1 MWTTALG
8 VFVSALLLVWQS
20 LFYDQKYVPATLRPT
35 GMAGVASAHLPTVV
49 TPLHYD
55 LSILSDLEHL
65 EFHGGVN
72 ITLHAE
78 HPTSV
83 LEFHAGQNLKIGPVR
98 IVTHSG
104 EYCAPPL
111 LIPDRE
117 RVRVSLPRSLEVD
130 ERAYLI
136 ASFSAPID
144 HSMRGYY
151 YSTWHHHGESGHYA
165 LTQFEPTS
173 ARRAFPCWDE
183 PLHKATY
190 TFRMLHRE
198 NTTALANMPSVQQRT
213 ARADDMQ
220 RLLYES
226 YNHHGVWLLTEF
238 ETTPR
243 MSTYL
248 VAWANGAFQRV
259 SNTSTS
265 PLTGRKIPVS
275 LYTTPEFVQQA
286 AYTTDV
292 MARVLAMYEKVF
304 QVAYPLPK
312 LDALVS
318 ADFDFGAMEN
328 WGLITGRTSVFLH
341 DETMGLRGKKNTASV
356 MSHEIAHMWFGDIAT
371 MAWWDNLWLN
381 EAFATLMGEAII
393 LDRVYPEWKSSSE
406 FVVMHWMRALELD
419 AMRSSHAIEIPFRS
433 ARVEDEIT
441 QVFDAISYSKG
452 ASVLRMLAQML
463 GEDVFL
469 RGVSRYLQRH
479 LYSNTRTN
487 DLWDGIGEVS
497 GRDIRALMTNWVR
510 QQGYPVITATDSGS
524 SIHVHQNRFLSTGDP
539 SPEEDQMLWHVPLAL
554 KVPGAVNKTLV
565 LPGIRAMNVD
575 NMNASIWKLNA
586 DTMGVYRV
594 AYTPSHLEKLG
605 RSPPGFLSVEDRTG
619 LLDDAF
625 ALAQAG
631 YTKTSAALAL
641 SHAFRNETSQLVL
654 QAMSLRLEHLASV
667 WWEQPER
674 AMIEHFQADVFGP
687 LARNLSFEGD
697 GNESS
702 DTRELRA
709 TVIAAAAAGGD
720 AWTISEIR
728 RRFAPL
734 QSRNEDLIH
743 PDLLR
748 TILSFAVKH
757 GAEAEYETALRMYR
771 EPRTPLHRNY
781 ALMALGNTQQPALIE
796 RTIKLVFDGE
806 VPLQDYTY
814 IFQALASNTQSR
826 RRLWEATKQH
836 FDELS
841 ESLRGNFG
849 LMGVVKAAVS
859 SLSSTTDLEDVRHF
873 FERRNDTS
881 LYSLSLAQSI
891 EAVVSQSSWLARDA
905 DDVQTWLVHHIH
917 S

>member
-8 VFVSALLLVWQS
+8 VFVSILLLVWQS
-20 LFYDQKYVPATLRPT
+20 LFHDHDYVPATLRPM
-35 GMAGVASAHLPTVV
+35 GIAKVPSARLPTAVR
-49 TPLHYD
+49 PLHYD

-65 EFHGGVN
+65 HFYGGVN
-72 ITLHAE
+72 ITLHVE
-78 HPTSV
+78 QPTSV
-83 LEFHAGQNLKIGPVR
+83 LEFHASPNLKMGNVR
-98 IVTHSG
+98 IATHSG
-104 EYCAPPL
+104 EYLAPPQR
-111 LIPDRE
+111 IPDRE
-117 RVRVSLPRSLEVD
+117 RVRVSLPRSLEAN
-130 ERAYLI
+130 ERAYILVN
-136 ASFSAPID
+136 FRAPID

-151 YSTWHHHGESGHYA
+151 YSTWRHNGESGHYA

-183 PLHKATY
+183 PSYKATY
-190 TFRMLHRE
+190 SFRMLHSE
-198 NTTALANMPSVQQRT
+198 NTTALANMPSVRRRGAQ
-213 ARADDMQ
+213 ADDMQ
-220 RLLYES
+220 QLLHAS
-226 YNHHGVWLLTEF
+226 PDLRGAWLITEF
-238 ETTPR
+238 DTTPR

-248 VAWANGAFQRV
+248 VAWANGAFQHV
-259 SNTSTS
+259 SNTAAS

-275 LYTTPEFVQQA
+275 LYTTPEFIQQA

-304 QVAYPLPK
+304 RIAYPLPK

-341 DETMGLRGKKNTASV
+341 DETMGLRGQKNAASV

-393 LDRVYPEWKSSSE
+393 LDRVYPAWKSSRE

-419 AMRSSHAIEIPFRS
+419 AMRSSHAVEIPFRS
-433 ARVEDEIT
+433 ARVEDEIA

-479 LYSNTRTN
+479 LYGNTRTD
-487 DLWDGIGEVS
+487 DLWDAISEVS
-497 GRDIRALMTNWVR
+497 GRDIRTLMTSWVR
-510 QQGYPVITATDSGS
+510 RQGYPVITATESGS
-524 SIHVHQNRFLSTGDP
+524 FIYVRQNRFLSSGDP
-539 SPEEDQMLWHVPLAL
+539 SPEEDDTLWHVPLGL
-554 KVPGAVNKTLV
+554 KVPGAVNKTLT
-565 LPGIRAMNVD
+565 LPGVRAMTMD
-575 NMNASIWKLNA
+575 NINSSMWKLNA

-594 AYTPSHLEKLG
+594 AYAPSHLEKLG
-605 RSPPGFLSVEDRTG
+605 RSPPGFLSVEDRIG

-631 YTKTSAALAL
+631 YSKTSAALTL
-641 SHAFRNETSQLVL
+641 THAFRNETSQLVL
-654 QAMSLRLEHLASV
+654 QAMAVRLEHLASV
-667 WWEQPER
+667 WWERPER

-687 LARNLSFEGD
+687 LARQLSFEGD
-697 GNESS
+697 GHEPS
-702 DTRELRA
+702 DVRELRA

-720 AWTISEIR
+720 AWTIGEIR

-734 QSRNEDLIH
+734 QSRNESLIH
-743 PDLLR
+743 PDLVR
-748 TILSFAVKH
+748 TILSHAVKH
-757 GAEAEYETALRMYR
+757 GGEAEYETALRMYR

-814 IFQALASNTQSR
+814 IFQALANNVHSR

-841 ESLRGNFG
+841 GSLRGNFG

-859 SLSSTTDLEDVRHF
+859 SLSSTTDLDDVRHF
-873 FERRNDTS
+873 FQTRNDTS

-891 EAVVSQSSWLARDA
+891 EAVASQSHWLARDA
-905 DDVQTWLVHHIH
+905 DDVQAWLVHHTR